1 MARLEIKALIERL
14 NPCCR
19 QAIEEAASLCVS
31 NSHQEVTIEHFLIS
45 LDSQPA
51 VDFRLL
57 VQSQNVDVD
66 VLNEALRATFNRY
79 RRVEADRTPTFSPLL
94 QDLLQDAWLIASVEQ
109 GEKTVRSGAVLI
121 ALLNDRGRYM
131 QMDYYPLLE
140 RVSSD
145 TLLRQFDELTAG
157 SFEKDHRAGQG
168 AGGAAGAGDTADGF
182 LHKYGTNFTQLAKDG
197 KIDPIFC
204 RDNEIRQII
213 EILCRRRKNNP
224 ICVGEAGVGKTAL
237 AEGLALRI
245 ANGEVPED
253 FANVALWGLDVGALQ
268 AGASMKGEF
277 EKRLKGVID
286 EVRSSAEPIILFIDE
301 AHTLIGAGG
310 DQGGSD
316 AANLLKPALARGEL
330 KTIAAT
336 TWTEY
341 KKYFEKDPA
350 LTRRF
355 QLVKLDE
362 PTIDEAIII
371 MRGLKKAY
379 EEAHGVYITE
389 EAIGASV
396 RLAARYITGRQL
408 PDKAI
413 DVLDTACAR
422 VRAGANTPPV
432 ELQDVEQSLQTLSW
446 EREGL
451 ERDQLTAPL
460 EPEQLERLKAIA
472 DQINDLEERKQELS
486 SRLEAQ
492 VALAENFISAR
503 EDLFQKQPETLEDDA
518 LEQDRAFLASRKNAL
533 IAEAGSEPL
542 ISVEVGSAEIAA
554 IISDWTGI
562 PVNSMVQDDY
572 HRLLTLAETMK
583 KAIKGQDHAI
593 DAIEARLRASRLDL
607 HKKGQPLGVFFL
619 AGPSG
624 VGKTET
630 ALEVSRR
637 LFGGEEFITTIN
649 MSEYQERHTVSRLI
663 GSPPGYVGYGEGGVL
678 TEAIRKKP
686 YSVVLLDE
694 VEKADPNVLNL
705 FYQAFDKG
713 ELADGEGRLIDCRN
727 VVFFLTSNLGSD
739 QIENWVANAED
750 DQAPSHGSMLKS
762 LTPLFAQHFK
772 PALLARMEPLVYMPL
787 SEEVLADIVQMRLDD
802 LIELLKE
809 TQKIALTITEAA
821 YGRVTQMCRV
831 ASNGA
836 RLVDQVI
843 QRQLLPT
850 LSIEILE
857 AGHRGEHIASITI
870 DSPEDDGGFSFSAVF
885 QEDAV
890 AEPTNEHTLEEV

>member
-45 LDSQPA
+45 LASQPA

-66 VLNEALRATFNRY
+66 VLNDAFRATFNRY

-168 AGGAAGAGDTADGF
+168 AASAAGAGDAVDGF

-503 EDLFQKQPETLEDDA
+503 EDLFQKQPETLEKDA
-518 LEQDRAFLASRKNAL
+518 LEQDRALLANHKSAL

-750 DQAPSHGSMLKS
+750 DQVPSHGSMLKS

-787 SEEVLADIVQMRLDD
+787 SEEVLADIVQMRLND

-870 DSPEDDGGFSFSAVF
+870 DSPEEEGGFSFSAVF

-890 AEPTNEHTLEEV
+890 AETTNENTLEEA